1 MGEARLVL
9 CQGLQWYWHK
19 GQTIYPCAPT
29 LFFANRLVSL
39 TSADCLLLYQQGIQG
54 YTRVYKG
61 IQGYTRVYKG
71 IQGPGSLVIIAS
83 DKRRTH

>member
-1 MGEARLVL
+1 MGEA
-9 CQGLQWYWHK
+9 GLFSAKAFSGTGTRGKQYTHV
-19 GQTIYPCAPT
+19 QPT
-29 LFFANRLVSL
+29 VIFANRLVSL

-71 IQGPGSLVIIAS
+71 QA
-83 DKRRTH
+83 H